1 MKRLLFSLCAIL
13 IAAPV
18 LAQAPAA
25 SPFEQHKAKLI
36 AHIQDRIAREQAFL
50 SCVQAA
56 QDHAGVKA
64 CKRAS
69 HAPH

>member
-1 MKRLLFSLCAIL
+1 MNKILLSLCAIL
-13 IAAPV
+13 IAAPA

-36 AHIQDRIAREQAFL
+36 AHVQDRIAREQAFL

-56 QDHAGVKA
+56 QDRATVKA